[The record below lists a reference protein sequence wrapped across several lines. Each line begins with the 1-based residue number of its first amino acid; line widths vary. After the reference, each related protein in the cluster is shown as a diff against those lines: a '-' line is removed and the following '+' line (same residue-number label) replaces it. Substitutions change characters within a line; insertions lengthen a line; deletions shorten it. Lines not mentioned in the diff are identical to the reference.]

1 MDIVAAIV
9 THTEP
14 AELMKPTDR
23 SLHHPAIHTQAAAV
37 GRPPLGQLRVDPAVP
52 QLLPLLFVIKAPVP
66 HHMVRAFPGVAG
78 LAGDRRNGIHQ
89 RHGLIGVRSVRR
101 DGIDDQGHAL
111 TVGENR
117 VFAAQFRAID
127 GAGTGFFTPADGA
140 DMARVHDEPFE
151 VDPVRRTEVV
161 QQDLVDL
168 VPDAR
173 GLPVA
178 KRFQQVMPQPQPI
191 S

>member
-1 MDIVAAIV
+1 
-9 THTEP
+9 
-14 AELMKPTDR
+14 
-23 SLHHPAIHTQAAAV
+23 
-37 GRPPLGQLRVDPAVP
+37 
-52 QLLPLLFVIKAPVP
+52 
-66 HHMVRAFPGVAG
+66 MVRAFPGVAG

-127 GAGTGFFTPADGA
+127 GAGTGFFTPADGT
-140 DMARVHDEPFE
+140 DMARVHHEPFE

-178 KRFQQVMPQPQPI
+178 QAVPTGHAATTAHLLRQVLPGQAGLEDEDDPREDLAIIQKGRPP
-191 S
+191 SG

>member
-1 MDIVAAIV
+1 M
-9 THTEP
+9 
-14 AELMKPTDR
+14 
-23 SLHHPAIHTQAAAV
+23 
-37 GRPPLGQLRVDPAVP
+37 
-52 QLLPLLFVIKAPVP
+52 
-66 HHMVRAFPGVAG
+66 
-78 LAGDRRNGIHQ
+78 
-89 RHGLIGVRSVRR
+89 
-101 DGIDDQGHAL
+101 

-168 VPDAR
+168 VPAPAACQSR
-173 GLPVA
+173 

>member
-1 MDIVAAIV
+1 
-9 THTEP
+9 
-14 AELMKPTDR
+14 
-23 SLHHPAIHTQAAAV
+23 
-37 GRPPLGQLRVDPAVP
+37 
-52 QLLPLLFVIKAPVP
+52 
-66 HHMVRAFPGVAG
+66 MVRAFPGVAG

-168 VPDAR
+168 VRRRPRPASAASGSNR
-173 GLPVA
+173 SRRNHSPSPEA
-178 KRFQQVMPQPQPI
+178 SPPRA
-191 S
+191 SRS